1 MNFQNKINTV
11 SIEAGSVGIFYLA
24 QAGFCFKT
32 AEGRRI
38 FIDPYLSDACE
49 RLFGFKRMIPAPLA
63 ATELQ
68 ADLYLI
74 THHHADHLDPD
85 ALPVILR
92 QKGTHFI
99 IAPDCVAFFEEHEVP
114 AARYTVMR
122 GGDVFEWNEVRIR
135 AIYADHGEL
144 APDAVGY
151 LLETDGIRLY
161 HAGDTAL
168 RIEEI
173 SRSLASGIDVMIAP
187 INGTYGNMIA
197 REALQLATVLKPSLL
212 IPCHFWMF
220 LEHVVPGGEGD
231 PATFLAGASS
241 LAPGITC
248 KVMAPGEL
256 LVYSPSKQLSN
267 SSTFK

>member
-1 MNFQNKINTV
+1 MNLQNKINSTH
-11 SIEAGSVGIFYLA
+11 IEPGSLGVFYLA
-24 QAGFCFKT
+24 QAGFCIKT
-32 AEGRRI
+32 TTGKRI

-49 RLFGFKRMIPAPLA
+49 RLFGFKRMIPAPLQ
-63 ATELQ
+63 ATEVE

-85 ALPVILR
+85 ALPIILQR
-92 QKGTHFI
+92 KETYFV
-99 IAPDCVAFFEEHEVP
+99 IAPDCVAFFEEQHVP
-114 AARYTVMR
+114 AARYTVVR
-122 GGDVFEWNEVRIR
+122 EGDQFEWEGILIR

-144 APDAVGY
+144 APDAIGY
-151 LLETDGIRLY
+151 LLETEDLKLY

-173 SRSLASGIDVMIAP
+173 TKSLSGSVDVMIAP

-197 REALQLATVLKPSLL
+197 KEALQLAAALKPSIL

-231 PATFLAGASS
+231 PATFLNAASS
-241 LAPGITC
+241 LARGVSC
-248 KVMAPGEL
+248 RVMAPGEL
-256 LVYSPSKQLSN
+256 MVYTPSK
-267 SSTFK
+267 